1 MKIDLIKWF
10 YIESVDTFNW
20 QLKQAKISTKGKMA
34 GQEYI
39 VKHWY
44 FATLKGA
51 WITAIDRLS
60 LEAEDFT
67 ELVSIIDRLEELK
80 SNI

>member
-10 YIESVDTFNW
+10 YIESVDKYNW
-20 QLKQAKISTKGKMA
+20 ELLQNKISTKGKNSWE
-34 GQEYI
+34 EYI

-51 WITAIDRLS
+51 WNTAMDRLS
-60 LEAEDFT
+60 LKAEDFT